1 MNTQTI
7 TCSVG
12 EVTLDCAD
20 VVRGNPGDLDRG
32 RSPSAQGDSSTG
44 LLDSLKIGR
53 LGESPVNLSIF
64 SQDQDL

>member
-1 MNTQTI
+1 MNTQTM
-7 TCSVG
+7 TCSVR
-12 EVTLDCAD
+12 EFTLDCAD

-32 RSPSAQGDSSTG
+32 RSPSAQGDSSMG